1 MRRASPLAAL
11 LLCACSGLRPGL
23 GEKGPVL
30 EIALEPAAGG
40 KRPAAVAAAQRRA
53 VEEAL
58 GLLVSSQTRGAS
70 AAVLEEKVLG
80 SPRAYVR
87 KSKLLRG
94 SGRAPDRLLAL
105 VAWDKLRRDVDALGL
120 VRPDGVYGTPRL
132 LLSIKETGPGAGREV
147 GRASD
152 ALRRG
157 LGLRGYDVLD
167 LSDRLGADRQKTGSL
182 AEASAAAKAAGA
194 QIVVWGEAAARF
206 SADGRAAG
214 LSAMSARLKARASW
228 TASGRL
234 LAEADAE
241 AGAADL
247 SGEGA
252 AGRALENAGLAAA
265 DRLAEAFTGQFRE
278 RSVIGLSAAGLG
290 SLARVQAF
298 LEAVRALPKVAA
310 AAAASFQPE
319 GVLFQVFVEGLSPE
333 DLAVTLM
340 RLPGHPLEV
349 RAVEAENRFVEVE
362 VLGPGGTNQAPRSY
376 DR

>member
-30 EIALEPAAGG
+30 EVDLETASG
-40 KRPAAVAAAQRRA
+40 KGKAAVAAAAQRRA
-53 VEEAL
+53 VDQML
-58 GLLVSSQTRGAS
+58 GLLISSATRS
-70 AAVLEEKVLG
+70 ATAATLEEKILDA
-80 SPRAYVR
+80 PQAYVKKR
-87 KSKLLRG
+87 RVVKGRFGPQLLVQ
-94 SGRAPDRLLAL
+94 

-157 LGLRGYDVLD
+157 LGLRGFDVLD
-167 LSDRLGADRQKTGSL
+167 LSDRLGADRQKTGSP

-228 TASGRL
+228 TASGRP
-234 LAEADAE
+234 LAEADVE

-290 SLARVQAF
+290 SLARVQVF
-298 LEAVRALPKVAA
+298 LDAVRALPKVAA
-310 AAAASFQPE
+310 AAAAAFRPE
-319 GVLFQVFVEGLSPE
+319 GVLFQVFVEGLTPE
-333 DLAVTLM
+333 DLAVALM

-362 VLGPGGTNQAPRSY
+362 VLGPGGTNQGPRSY

>member
-40 KRPAAVAAAQRRA
+40 KRPAAVAAAGRRA
-53 VEEAL
+53 VDETL
-58 GLLVSSQTRGAS
+58 GLLVSAQTRGAS
-70 AAVLEEKVLG
+70 AAVLEEKVLAA
-80 SPRAYVR
+80 SRAYVR
-87 KSKLLRG
+87 KSKLLRA
-94 SGRAPDRLLAL
+94 SGRSPERLLAL

-120 VRPDGVYGTPRL
+120 VRPDGVYGIPRL
-132 LLSIKETGPGAGREV
+132 LVSIKEAGPGAGREV

-194 QIVVWGEAAARF
+194 QIVVWGEASARF
-206 SADGRAAG
+206 SAGGGAG

-228 TASGRL
+228 TASGRTF
-234 LAEADAE
+234 AEADVE

-247 SGEGA
+247 SGAGA
-252 AGRALENAGLAAA
+252 AGQALENAGLSAA
-265 DRLAEAFTGQFRE
+265 DRLAEAFTGQIRE

-290 SLARVQAF
+290 GLARVQVF
-298 LEAVRALPKVAA
+298 LDAVRALPKVAA
-310 AAAASFQPE
+310 AAAASFKPE

-333 DLAVTLM
+333 DLAVALM

-362 VLGPGGTNQAPRSY
+362 VLGPGGTNQGPRSY